1 GGMGVV
7 FEAIQEL
14 PERRVALKTLSKA
27 IITPKALAHFRVE
40 VNATA
45 RVVHPAIPQVF
56 EVFEVGNLPVM
67 VMEYVSGLPFD
78 EAAQRWSRDELV
90 RMLRDTCH
98 AVHVVHEHGVIHRD
112 IKPSNVLITDAGT
125 VKVLDFGI
133 AALGGDELLGS
144 CTLGYAAPEQIL
156 SAPADVRCD
165 VYGLGALAH
174 KILTGRLPVKLRE
187 SDSLADMIKAK
198 AQPILAP
205 KELPSSLGAII
216 QKAVSPEPSGRYPSA
231 LALAEEFDR
240 YLNWQPVH
248 ALRSWGEPDT
258 LSSSELRTHRSADGW
273 AGYRFD
279 VRGSA
284 ANGVLASAVVRPLG
298 VDQWFDVPIL
308 PEVAAATLVVED
320 FVRTDEAKGTAAVV
334 QLFLSIFSHALES
347 ETLLIAT
354 ACAPVHYLE
363 MMRLGFRV
371 VGPISRGTDDSTLV
385 PMMLVVHDLNQLS
398 GAKSPLAALLRTRGH
413 LDERRGIDWI
423 NQQLGVGGA
432 APSMLSLL
440 GDDEITSPLLVGLSS
455 LGRAELLRDA
465 NRRPGNVGD
474 TLIDVGESGKW
485 MALVE
490 AGLVEIVVDGRV
502 IAVRGEGE
510 LIGEMGFLLDVPRT
524 ARVVVAA
531 PATILVLLGPEV
543 VDGLS
548 SMADRERVWRNL
560 AVILAQ
566 KLELQTR
573 HS

>member
-1 GGMGVV
+1 
-7 FEAIQEL
+7 
-14 PERRVALKTLSKA
+14 
-27 IITPKALAHFRVE
+27 
-40 VNATA
+40 
-45 RVVHPAIPQVF
+45 
-56 EVFEVGNLPVM
+56 
-67 VMEYVSGLPFD
+67 
-78 EAAQRWSRDELV
+78 
-90 RMLRDTCH
+90 
-98 AVHVVHEHGVIHRD
+98 
-112 IKPSNVLITDAGT
+112 
-125 VKVLDFGI
+125 
-133 AALGGDELLGS
+133 
-144 CTLGYAAPEQIL
+144 
-156 SAPADVRCD
+156 
-165 VYGLGALAH
+165 
-174 KILTGRLPVKLRE
+174 
-187 SDSLADMIKAK
+187 
-198 AQPILAP
+198 
-205 KELPSSLGAII
+205 
-216 QKAVSPEPSGRYPSA
+216 
-231 LALAEEFDR
+231 
-240 YLNWQPVH
+240 
-248 ALRSWGEPDT
+248 
-258 LSSSELRTHRSADGW
+258 
-273 AGYRFD
+273 
-279 VRGSA
+279 
-284 ANGVLASAVVRPLG
+284 
-298 VDQWFDVPIL
+298 
-308 PEVAAATLVVED
+308 
-320 FVRTDEAKGTAAVV
+320 
-334 QLFLSIFSHALES
+334 
-347 ETLLIAT
+347 
-354 ACAPVHYLE
+354 
-363 MMRLGFRV
+363 MRLGFRV